1 MNYYTTI
8 KFNRFSDRVAI
19 ETIKD
24 RLLYCTTNSKVIL
37 LRRADTIEYFIN
49 HPITK
54 RVSNQILNNNINT
67 DIVPYQNW
75 KNDGLKNIPQQK
87 LMKWSYYIYKI

>member
-8 KFNRFSDRVAI
+8 KFNRV
-19 ETIKD
+19 
-24 RLLYCTTNSKVIL
+24 

-49 HPITK
+49 HPIPK
-54 RVSNQILNNNINT
+54 RVSNQLSNKNINI

-75 KNDGLKNIPQQK
+75 RDDGLKNIPQQK